1 LSPRAR
7 ELIDW
12 WVFKLGGIVLG
23 VLIATSPL
31 WLVISCQMP
40 LR

>member
-1 LSPRAR
+1 MTRATR
-7 ELIDW
+7 EAIDW
-12 WVFKLGGIVLG
+12 YVFRLGGIVLG

-31 WLVISCQMP
+31 WLSSCQVP